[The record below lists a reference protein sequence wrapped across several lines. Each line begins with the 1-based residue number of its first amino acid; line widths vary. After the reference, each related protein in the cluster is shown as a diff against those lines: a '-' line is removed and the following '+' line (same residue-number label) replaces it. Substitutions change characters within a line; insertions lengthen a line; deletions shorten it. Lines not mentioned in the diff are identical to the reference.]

1 MSMPNHEFLAT
12 CLTRLQGVLGRHS
25 CEGVA
30 SLLSS
35 CCNGVNEAIA
45 DAELNVLR
53 HTHFNR
59 PQDAARAQERL
70 DQLREDQRVLTALL
84 TALRSSRLSLA
95 EVFADLE
102 ADVAER
108 AEDAKPAPAPV

>member
-1 MSMPNHEFLAT
+1 MSVPNHEFLAV

-25 CEGVA
+25 CEDVA

-35 CCNGVNEAIA
+35 CCNGVNETIA
-45 DAELNVLR
+45 EAELNVLR

-59 PQDAARAQERL
+59 PHDAARAQERL

-84 TALRSSRLSLA
+84 TALRASRLPLA

-108 AEDAKPAPAPV
+108 ADEAKVAAAPA